1 MTSNSGCSP
10 KRGEIWLVDLDP
22 TLGEEMR
29 KTRPVV
35 VISSDDLNT
44 GLELKVTV
52 PVTGW
57 KEVFENH
64 GWFAKLA
71 PSKGNGLAKTSAVNG
86 LQIRCLS
93 MKRFK
98 SRLGRT
104 SVEEFADIMA
114 SVAIVLE
121 IS

>member
-1 MTSNSGCSP
+1 LTSNFGYSP
-10 KRGEIWLVDLDP
+10 KRGEIWLVELDP
-22 TLGEEMR
+22 ALGDEMQ

-57 KEVFENH
+57 KETFENH
-64 GWFAKLA
+64 GWFAKLT
-71 PSKGNGLAKTSAVNG
+71 PSKRNGLAKTSAVNG

-93 MKRFK
+93 MNRFK
-98 SRLGRT
+98 SRLGKT
-104 SVEEFADIMA
+104 STEEFADNMA

>member
-1 MTSNSGCSP
+1 MTSDFGYSP

-22 TLGEEMR
+22 TLGEEMQ

-35 VISSDDLNT
+35 VSSSDDLDT

-57 KEVFENH
+57 KEMFENH

-71 PSKGNGLAKTSAVNG
+71 PNKTNGLAKTSAVNG
-86 LQIRCLS
+86 LKIRGIS

-98 SRLGRT
+98 SRLGKT
-104 SVEEFADIMA
+104 STEELADIMA
-114 SVAIVLE
+114 
-121 IS
+121 